1 MSKLCT
7 KCGQV
12 LEDNVLVCPYCGKEV
27 ENEIKEETNIND
39 IIEIPIVNQTDN
51 STVDGTVPLVMAAP
65 TLDDI
70 TPAAVQPQEE
80 PIIAITE
87 IPPVVEE
94 KVEEQPQIE
103 VTVPEV
109 NPVQEVPTEV
119 VETPVVEKKV
129 EEQPQVEVTVPE
141 VTPVQEVPTEVV
153 ETPVVEEK
161 VEEQPQVEV
170 TVPEV
175 NPVQEVPTEVIE
187 TPVVE
192 SNIEETNEAAP
203 EVTITT
209 APVIVETAPDL
220 GDANTVLTT
229 VETVVENNS
238 LETISIDA
246 SENQLVEEE
255 EVFEIPVMPEPSIG
269 EINPELLGNKYD
281 AEEEINKEKLEA
293 KKKLEEEE
301 RERRQQEE
309 LAKQQ
314 VPMERPDLLAGFGQ
328 PDPNEVEIE
337 EPKKKKSGGGKVA
350 LTIILIIAL
359 IALVGGGAWF
369 VLSGG
374 LEKIFKKTPDA
385 SYIDPVKTYYEG
397 FNEGNSEKMISAFVP
412 CLAQSDPVINTVTNS
427 QNIKNQNANLKI
439 TFIET
444 SVEVVN
450 ADDKKYLSK
459 HLLEHCSTN
468 VPTITDYKHV
478 FIEQKTKLNT
488 DSKEETSNPEFW
500 TAQIE
505 EKWYIIFIQ

>member
-27 ENEIKEETNIND
+27 ENEIKEENNIND

-51 STVDGTVPLVMAAP
+51 STIEGTVPLVMAAP

-70 TPAAVQPQEE
+70 TPVSTQPQEE
-80 PIIAITE
+80 PINIIEPTNTEPVIAITE
-87 IPPVVEE
+87 
-94 KVEEQPQIE
+94 
-103 VTVPEV
+103 VP
-109 NPVQEVPTEV
+109 
-119 VETPVVEKKV
+119 
-129 EEQPQVEVTVPE
+129 
-141 VTPVQEVPTEVV
+141 
-153 ETPVVEEK
+153 PVVEEK
-161 VEEQPQVEV
+161 VEEQPQVEIS
-170 TVPEV
+170 VPEV
-175 NPVQEVPTEVIE
+175 VPIQEATPEVVE

-192 SNIEETNEAAP
+192 ENVEEISETAP
-203 EVTITT
+203 EVNITT
-209 APVIVETAPDL
+209 APVIVETVPDL
-220 GDANTVLTT
+220 GDANTILTT
-229 VETVVENNS
+229 VETIVENNS
-238 LETISIDA
+238 LETISVDA
-246 SENQLVEEE
+246 SENHLVEEE

-281 AEEEINKEKLEA
+281 AEEGINKERLEA

-328 PDPNEVEIE
+328 PDPNDIEIE
-337 EPKKKKSGGGKVA
+337 EPKKKKSSGGKVV
-350 LTIILIIAL
+350 LTIILIIAIL
-359 IALVGGGAWF
+359 ALVGGGAWF
-369 VLSGG
+369 VLAGG
-374 LEKIFKKTPDA
+374 LDKLFKKAPDT
-385 SYIDPVKTYYEG
+385 SYIDPVKMYYEG
-397 FNEGNSEKMISAFVP
+397 FNEGNSEKMTSAFVP

-439 TFIET
+439 TFIES

-450 ADDKKYLSK
+450 ADDKKHLSK

-488 DSKEETSNPEFW
+488 DSKEEISNPEFW
-500 TAQIE
+500 TAQID